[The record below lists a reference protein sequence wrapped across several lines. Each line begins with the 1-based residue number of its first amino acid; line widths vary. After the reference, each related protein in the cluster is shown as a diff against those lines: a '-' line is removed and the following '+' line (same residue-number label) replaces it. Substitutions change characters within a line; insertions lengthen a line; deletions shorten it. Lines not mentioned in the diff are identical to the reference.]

1 MADEDDQ
8 IASPTL
14 AELYYKQ
21 DDIGKA
27 VRVLKEVL
35 ARNPEN
41 QGVRSRLRE
50 MELEFLKVMDA
61 GNKNQI
67 IRKLNK
73 VLMLVRKERLG

>member
-1 MADEDDQ
+1 MADEGDQ

-21 DDIGKA
+21 ADIGKA